1 MIDIS
6 IIISTYQNVEFLK
19 ECFDS
24 IIKSKKKYNVEVIVG
39 IDACLE
45 TFFFIEKNN
54 FPSYFRFVFFE
65 ENQGPYVVFNTL
77 VLECNSEN
85 LLFFASDDIMCENM
99 IGDLLE
105 ESKTHNVVKPSY
117 INFIDGELINENSK
131 KIQSEGVFLIK
142 KELFLSINGFEPWL
156 CAADSDLSIRLL
168 KSGQNFKFT
177 NKLSFFRRIHPKGLT
192 SNSDTGGFSPIRKQ
206 YVDMI
211 NKKKDEIMLEKLH
224 THPFISIN
232 DIDINKVQS
241 INKLLINKTNKRNLI
256 KNIIF

>member
-1 MIDIS
+1 MVDIS

-85 LLFFASDDIMCENM
+85 LFICIKFFIF
-99 IGDLLE
+99 L
-105 ESKTHNVVKPSY
+105 Y
-117 INFIDGELINENSK
+117 
-131 KIQSEGVFLIK
+131 KIWDFIK
-142 KELFLSINGFEPWL
+142 KSV
-156 CAADSDLSIRLL
+156 
-168 KSGQNFKFT
+168 K
-177 NKLSFFRRIHPKGLT
+177 
-192 SNSDTGGFSPIRKQ
+192 
-206 YVDMI
+206 
-211 NKKKDEIMLEKLH
+211 
-224 THPFISIN
+224 
-232 DIDINKVQS
+232 
-241 INKLLINKTNKRNLI
+241 
-256 KNIIF
+256 IIFMLTIWSNRMALYVKVCF